1 MNAPRLGGEKQ
12 EAKSNEKMAVGSYVK
27 DKSRMKEKAKT
38 QEAKWHIE
46 DEIKNQ
52 KPNDLTG
59 EKEDNRERRKQ
70 SNTIFL
76 KI

>member
-1 MNAPRLGGEKQ
+1 MYLHPAFGSGSSGSHERRMNAPRLGGEKQ

-27 DKSRMKEKAKT
+27 DKSRMKKKAKT

-52 KPNDLTG
+52 KPT
-59 EKEDNRERRKQ
+59 
-70 SNTIFL
+70 T
-76 KI
+76 